1 MLWKTEKKATH
12 EPLVPGVQDS
22 FEHGLV
28 EETVSHP
35 LADDDVNLLDAIW
48 QSDLLHLASDQS
60 DYCRHT
66 QYTHGDDDLQPYSC
80 KHSSDSIHNICY
92 YVSLSLTLPFE
103 MSWMDARPHSH
114 CGLFLTQASIFQ
126 NLGFQ

>member
-1 MLWKTEKKATH
+1 MSRISVNTYIFFSFGKQLKKRSTH

-22 FEHGLV
+22 FEHGLI

-35 LADDDVNLLDAIW
+35 LADDDVNFLDAIW

-66 QYTHGDDDLQPYSC
+66 QYTHGDDDPLQPYS
-80 KHSSDSIHNICY
+80 
-92 YVSLSLTLPFE
+92 
-103 MSWMDARPHSH
+103 
-114 CGLFLTQASIFQ
+114 
-126 NLGFQ
+126 